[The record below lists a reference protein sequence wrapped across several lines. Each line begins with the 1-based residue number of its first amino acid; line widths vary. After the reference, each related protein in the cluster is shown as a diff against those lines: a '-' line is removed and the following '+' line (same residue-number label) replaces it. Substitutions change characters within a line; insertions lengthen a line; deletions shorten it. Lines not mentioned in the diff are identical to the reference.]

1 MRNKIRLLQ
10 GEASA
15 GLAGATAGALP
26 EEAPQDG
33 LDGSQTGQREE
44 EDQSAS
50 QRRKIRFCASLD
62 AARHMTATV
71 LTRINGKHSAPSSD

>member
-15 GLAGATAGALP
+15 GLTGATAGALP
-26 EEAPQDG
+26 EEAPEDSPN
-33 LDGSQTGQREE
+33 GSQTGEREE

-50 QRRKIRFCASLD
+50 QRRKIRYLKFCASLHALVSFCYACKCMLSMPMLD
-62 AARHMTATV
+62 
-71 LTRINGKHSAPSSD
+71 